1 MNESLRELEMVWE
14 HEPIGKCF
22 HSFFEFSQT
31 FTAVS
36 ETQRTGFQFLLE
48 NTAMKK
54 KRKKTNCLLRSLKC
68 RFSLL
73 TPSVRQQLVLVLC
86 FYRVVETLQC
96 PRRH

>member
-1 MNESLRELEMVWE
+1 MVWE
-14 HEPIGKCF
+14 HEPIGECF

-54 KRKKTNCLLRSLKC
+54 KRKKNKLFTS
-68 RFSLL
+68 SI
-73 TPSVRQQLVLVLC
+73 
-86 FYRVVETLQC
+86 EM
-96 PRRH
+96 